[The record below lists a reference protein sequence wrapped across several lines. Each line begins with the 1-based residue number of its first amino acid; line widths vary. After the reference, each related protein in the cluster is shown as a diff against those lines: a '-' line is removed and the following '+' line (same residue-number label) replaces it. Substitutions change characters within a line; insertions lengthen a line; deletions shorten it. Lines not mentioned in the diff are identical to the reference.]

1 MPQRTEWSSLYCQG
15 KDPNFGQRVEDSRFY
30 LFPDERHHVQSH
42 TLLLWLY
49 QELKWLPS
57 RQTWVERRLVLLWM
71 QVELNC
77 VRVKS
82 A

>member
-1 MPQRTEWSSLYCQG
+1 MPHRTEWSSLYCQG

-49 QELKWLPS
+49 QELKFLRP
-57 RQTWVERRLVLLWM
+57 RQTWVERRLVLL
-71 QVELNC
+71 
-77 VRVKS
+77 
-82 A
+82 

>member
-49 QELKWLPS
+49 QELKFLRP
-57 RQTWVERRLVLLWM
+57 RQTWVERRLVLL
-71 QVELNC
+71 
-77 VRVKS
+77 
-82 A
+82 